1 MVPIVQAFQL
11 IGLFFNSALG
21 KQVASDVKLKLN
33 KTKRPWYL
41 SRRFVGVIVAGLAQ
55 VASNLVTGLDISD
68 AQATQVTGYLLQG
81 LDMIT
86 VYGGS
91 LSVFGFTNRK

>member
-1 MVPIVQAFQL
+1 MVGIASIIQL

-21 KQVASDVKLKLN
+21 KQVAQDVKIKLN
-33 KTKRPWYL
+33 KIKRPWYL
-41 SRRFVGVIVAGLAQ
+41 SRRFVGIV
-55 VASNLVTGLDISD
+55 VAFGAVMVSNLTSI
-68 AQATQVTGYLLQG
+68 AIPEEQASVITKYILQG